1 MKGKS
6 IANAGNKVMHMVTG
20 NYDNNGNGVH
30 SSYGAEPKHA
40 GKQKSGALKTFLSG
54 LIGVVVG
61 GVLMTG
67 LSYAGIANFGSSGG
81 TATTESAD
89 NGSITINADTISADL
104 PEGVAAKCLPSVVS
118 IDVYAESSYTG
129 LSSLDLLGY
138 DQQTEPELQVSG
150 MGSGVIISDE
160 GYIITNY
167 HVVENGKKFVVH
179 FDDDSS
185 VEAELIGTDS
195 SSDIAVLKVEKEG
208 LVPMEIGD
216 SSSVV
221 VGEWVMTLGAP
232 FGLTK
237 SVSSGIVSALYRSDA
252 MQSTYETTFYVN
264 MIQVDAVVNPGNSGG
279 ALVDAEGKLIG
290 INTMISS
297 YSGDYAGVAFAIPGN
312 YAMNIADQIIE
323 NGYAKHPYVGVSLGT
338 VDAASQQYL
347 GVDVN
352 AGAYVG
358 SVIEGS
364 PAEEAG
370 LKEGDV
376 ITSFN
381 GKEVATASEFIIDVR
396 TCNIG
401 DEVELGIVRDGKE
414 MTINVTLA
422 SDESLQEAN
431 GAAQD
436 ASAQGQIQQEGQGG
450 QSDPWGGQG
459 SPWD

>member
-1 MKGKS
+1 MY
-6 IANAGNKVMHMVTG
+6 MVTG
-20 NYDNNGNGVH
+20 NYDNNGSGIH
-30 SSYGAEPKHA
+30 SNLGADPKHA
-40 GKQKSGALKTFLSG
+40 VKQKSGALKTFLSG
-54 LIGVVVG
+54 LIGVIVG
-61 GVLMTG
+61 GVLMVG
-67 LSYAGIANFGSSGG
+67 LSYAGVANLGSGSGS
-81 TATTESAD
+81 ATTEAAN
-89 NGSITINADTISADL
+89 NGSITINADTVSADL

-118 IDVYAESSYTG
+118 IDVYAEASYSG

-138 DQQTEPELQVSG
+138 DQQTEPQLQVSG
-150 MGSGVIISDE
+150 MGSGVIISED

-208 LVPMEIGD
+208 LVAMEIGD
-216 SSSVV
+216 SSNVV

-279 ALVDAEGKLIG
+279 ALVDSEGKLIG

-312 YAMNIADQIIE
+312 YAMNIANQIIE
-323 NGYAKHPYVGVSLGT
+323 NGYAKHPYVGLSLGT

-347 GVDVN
+347 GVNVN
-352 AGAYVG
+352 SGAYVG

-436 ASAQGQIQQEGQGG
+436 ASAQGQSQQEGQGG
-450 QSDPWGGQG
+450 QSDPWGGQD

>member
-1 MKGKS
+1 MY
-6 IANAGNKVMHMVTG
+6 MVTG
-20 NYDNNGNGVH
+20 NHEYN
-30 SSYGAEPKHA
+30 SYGAEQVDKPA
-40 GKQKSGALKTFLSG
+40 KQKSGALKTFLSG

-67 LSYAGIANFGSSGG
+67 LSYAGIASFGAGG
-81 TATTESAD
+81 GGATPNEAAD
-89 NGSITINADTISADL
+89 NGSITINADTVSADL

-118 IDVYAESSYTG
+118 IDVYSQASYSG
-129 LSSLDLLGY
+129 LSSIDLLGY
-138 DQQTEPELQVSG
+138 DQQTEPQLQVSG
-150 MGSGVIISDE
+150 MGSGVIISED

-167 HVVENGKKFVVH
+167 HVVENGKKYVVH

-185 VEAELIGTDS
+185 TEAELIGTDS
-195 SSDIAVLKVEKEG
+195 SSDIAVLKVDKDG

-216 SSSVV
+216 SSKVV

-312 YAMNIADQIIE
+312 YAMNIANQIIK
-323 NGYAKHPYVGVSLGT
+323 NGHANHPYVGVTLGT
-338 VDAASQQYL
+338 VDAASQEYY
-347 GVDVN
+347 GVNVN
-352 AGAYVG
+352 SGAYVG

-364 PAEEAG
+364 PAAEAG
-370 LKEGDV
+370 IKEGDV

-381 GKEVATASEFIIDVR
+381 GKEVAAASEFIIDVR
-396 TCNIG
+396 ANSIG
-401 DEVELGIVRDGKE
+401 DTVELGIVRDGQE
-414 MTINVTLA
+414 MTIEVTLA
-422 SDESLQEAN
+422 SDESLSESS
-431 GAAQD
+431 GGSQD
-436 ASAQGQIQQEGQGG
+436 ESAQGQSQQEGPGGQGG
-450 QSDPWGGQG
+450 QGGQDNGWGGQN

>member
-1 MKGKS
+1 MY
-6 IANAGNKVMHMVTG
+6 MVTG
-20 NYDNNGNGVH
+20 NHEYNA
-30 SSYGAEPKHA
+30 YGTEPA
-40 GKQKSGALKTFLSG
+40 GKPAKQKSGALKTFLSG

-67 LSYAGIANFGSSGG
+67 LSYAGIASFGSGG
-81 TATTESAD
+81 GATPTETTD
-89 NGSITINADTISADL
+89 NGTITINADTVSADL

-118 IDVYAESSYTG
+118 IDVYSQASYSG
-129 LSSLDLLGY
+129 LSSIDLLGY
-138 DQQTEPELQVSG
+138 DQQTEPQLQVSG
-150 MGSGVIISDE
+150 MGSGVIISDD

-167 HVVENGKKFVVH
+167 HVVEGGKKYVVH

-185 VEAELIGTDS
+185 TEAELIGTDS
-195 SSDIAVLKVEKEG
+195 SSDIAVLKVDKDG

-216 SSSVV
+216 SSNVA

-312 YAMNIADQIIE
+312 YAMNIANQIIE
-323 NGYAKHPYVGVSLGT
+323 NGHANHPYVGVTLGT
-338 VDAASQQYL
+338 VDAASQEYY
-347 GVDVN
+347 GVNVN
-352 AGAYVG
+352 SGAYVG

-364 PAEEAG
+364 PAAEAG
-370 LKEGDV
+370 IKEGDV

-396 TCNIG
+396 ANNIG
-401 DEVELGIVRDGKE
+401 DTVELGIVRDGQE
-414 MTINVTLA
+414 MTIEVTLA
-422 SDESLQEAN
+422 SDESLSESS
-431 GAAQD
+431 GGSQD
-436 ASAQGQIQQEGQGG
+436 ESAQGQSQQEGPGGQGG
-450 QSDPWGGQG
+450 QGGQDNGWGGQN